1 VSTTVPAQPITP
13 VSRSNVAATGRQGA
27 ASYGLA
33 ITVVLIVSRFSCS
46 WLIGS
51 HAAHLMRTNQF
62 ALSHFYL
69 DYSDVGLSIVILVEL
84 LLAYLILHPSP
95 SQEGDGR
102 RNDSP
107 LTKVLIVAIGISLS
121 ALAVLFTPIQLQPF
135 MLANLVIDN
144 LIFSPK
150 ILIPT
155 ALVIALPFLA
165 EVVFR
170 RIVLSAWRMKIGTPL
185 AILATSV
192 AFALS
197 WPLTGAPSALCIGLT
212 SGLLFVRS
220 QSIFP
225 AVFANFLATLSC
237 IALLVWRVIA
247 GGYSH

>member
-1 VSTTVPAQPITP
+1 MANRQLRGAPH
-13 VSRSNVAATGRQGA
+13 ATK
-27 ASYGLA
+27 
-33 ITVVLIVSRFSCS
+33 
-46 WLIGS
+46 
-51 HAAHLMRTNQF
+51 QF

-69 DYSDVGLSIVILVEL
+69 EYSDIGLSIVILVEF
-84 LLAYLILHPSP
+84 LLAYLILRPRP
-95 SQEGDGR
+95 SQEDDAL

-107 LTKVLIVAIGISLS
+107 LTKALIAAIGISLS

-144 LIFSPK
+144 LMFSLK
-150 ILIPT
+150 VLIPI
-155 ALVIALPFLA
+155 ALVIALPILS
-165 EVVFR
+165 EIVFR

-192 AFALS
+192 AFALT
-197 WPLTGAPSALCIGLT
+197 WPLAGVPSALCIGLT

-225 AVFANFLATLSC
+225 AVLSNLLATLSC

-247 GGYSH
+247 GGNSH